1 MALFYL
7 PLWSRMGRSIGF
19 LWSRPAWKALGSR
32 RRTSHSSDKLPSRR
46 TCLSIASICFLSWK
60 NSQCIILIN
69 DIFFTW
75 RNMGRR
81 SWMTFD
87 MKRAPPFSPGVRVM
101 RNKQRSGTLC
111 ILAKKST
118 ATSFSE
124 LEFHMF
130 WRESLWILQLDNAGL
145 LFSKSLAVFLSQ
157 KQLPVPKTLQYLD
170 NVLWVEAC

>member
-1 MALFYL
+1 
-7 PLWSRMGRSIGF
+7 
-19 LWSRPAWKALGSR
+19 
-32 RRTSHSSDKLPSRR
+32 
-46 TCLSIASICFLSWK
+46 
-60 NSQCIILIN
+60 
-69 DIFFTW
+69 
-75 RNMGRR
+75 
-81 SWMTFD
+81 
-87 MKRAPPFSPGVRVM
+87 M
-101 RNKQRSGTLC
+101 RNKQCSGTLC

-130 WRESLWILQLDNAGL
+130 WRESLWVLQLDNAGL